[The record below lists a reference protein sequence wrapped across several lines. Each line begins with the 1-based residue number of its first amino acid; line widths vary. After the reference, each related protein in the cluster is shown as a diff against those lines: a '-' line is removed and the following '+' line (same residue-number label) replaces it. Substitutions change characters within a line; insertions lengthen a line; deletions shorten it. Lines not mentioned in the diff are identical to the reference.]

1 MGLLPSFIR
10 IARTEDTALLS
21 QWMSSPRYS
30 EFCGYTPVYFYS
42 YRLEQSLKDS
52 IQSEKSIFF
61 LVNED
66 PLGQGKEIGFM
77 ALSDVDLIHKKAEAS
92 TYFEKSGGFSKAL
105 YSFYNYAF
113 CTLGLRKLKAEVIEN
128 NQRVISILEKNGYH
142 FEGRCRSKVF
152 RHGKTWDTLLY
163 GIFEE
168 DFQKMKKFTH
178 S

>member
-1 MGLLPSFIR
+1 MNQLPSFVR
-10 IARTEDTALLS
+10 IAQIQDAALLS

-42 YRLEQSLKDS
+42 YRLEQSLKDA
-52 IQSEKSIFF
+52 IQSKKSIFL

-105 YSFYNYAF
+105 FSFYEYAF
-113 CTLGLRKLKAEVIEN
+113 QVLGLHKLKAEVVES
-128 NQRVISILEKNGYH
+128 NQRVISMLEKHGYQN
-142 FEGRCRSKVF
+142 EGRCRSKVY

-168 DFQKMKKFTH
+168 DFQKMKERL
-178 S
+178 